1 MSRKHP
7 ENNFFNEIHHAVVRV
22 VLTLFL
28 LSKILDQF
36 RSHIR
41 TLCVQHLQ
49 QHNNVSTPVHLS

>member
-22 VLTLFL
+22 LTLYL

-36 RSHIR
+36 RSVIR
-41 TLCVQHLQ
+41 TLRVQHLQ